1 MLSPETDEAAAL
13 VEALLHASDDA
24 ILSTDLD
31 GVITSWTV
39 SAERV
44 YGMPAEQILGHPL
57 SEFVA
62 AEKRTDIADILRR
75 VAAGETV
82 RNFDTVG
89 QRRSGQRTSL
99 TMIASPIHREN
110 AVCGAMWILRDLGG
124 RERADRAAR
133 RLAAIVESSD
143 DAIVSKD
150 LNGIVMSWNRA
161 AEQMFGYTAEEMI
174 GESIRRII
182 PADRQ
187 NEEDQV
193 LEQVRR
199 GQKVDHFETIRRR
212 KDGSEVN
219 ISLTVSPIV
228 SAAGVVVGASKIARD
243 ISARKTIEEERARLL
258 ALTRAAAA
266 ITERLNAVGSVVA
279 SELDRGRIVQAV
291 TDEATAGIGADFGA
305 FFYNVTDPESGDAY
319 LLYTL
324 SGADKEAFRDFPH
337 PRATALFAPTFNGEG
352 VVRIADVVRDD
363 RYGKN
368 APYYGTPP
376 GHLPVRSY
384 LAVPVKARSGDV
396 LGGLFFAH
404 AQPGRFTA
412 DHERFVVGVATWASI
427 ALENAR
433 LYVGVQEASQLKD
446 EFLATLSHE
455 LRTPLNAILGYA
467 RMVRSGIVTA
477 DRVARAVEVIERNA
491 TSLTQIVEDVLD
503 VSRIVSGKMRLNVQP
518 VDLPEIV
525 RNAVDGVV
533 PAADAKG
540 VQIEVALDPP
550 AAPVSG
556 DPERLQQVIWNLMS
570 NAVKFTPRGGRVQ
583 VRLQRVDAHVEIV
596 VADTGIGISK
606 EFLPFI
612 FDRFRQADA
621 GMTREHGGLG
631 LGLGIARQLVEMHGG
646 TIHATSGGSGQGA
659 TFRVALPLMIVHP
672 ERPADRRPPPPA
684 SAAPGTLQI
693 PDLHEV
699 RILAVDDDLDAL
711 AMVREI
717 LETTGA
723 QVSVAHSAGEALD
736 ALQIVKPHVLVA
748 DLGMPHMD
756 GFELIARVRR
766 NADRAVRD
774 VPAAALT
781 AYARSEDRAKAL
793 RSGFQLHLSKPID
806 PAELMAA
813 IAALARRAVPSN
825 GS

>member
-1 MLSPETDEAAAL
+1 MLSLETDEAAAL
-13 VEALLHASDDA
+13 VEALLHSSDDA

-44 YGMPAEQILGHPL
+44 YGVTAAQIIGHPL
-57 SEFVA
+57 TEFIA
-62 AEKRTDIADILRR
+62 TEKRVDISDVLRR
-75 VAAGETV
+75 VVAGETV
-82 RNFDTVG
+82 RDFDTVG
-89 QRRSGQRTSL
+89 QNRSGQRTSV
-99 TMIASPIHREN
+99 TMTASPIHEAT
-110 AVCGAMWILRDLGG
+110 AVRGAMWILRDLGG

-219 ISLTVSPIV
+219 VSLTVSPIV

-243 ISARKTIEEERARLL
+243 ISARKTIEEEHARLL
-258 ALTRAAAA
+258 ALTQATAA

-305 FFYNVTDPESGDAY
+305 FFYNVIDPGTGEAY
-319 LLYTL
+319 QLSTL

-352 VVRIADVVRDD
+352 VVRIADVVKDD

-368 APYYGTPP
+368 PPYYGTPP

-384 LAVPVKARSGDV
+384 LAVPVKARSGEV

-404 AQPGRFTA
+404 AQPGRFTP

-467 RMVRSGIVTA
+467 RMVRSGIVSA

-503 VSRIVSGKMRLNVQP
+503 VSRIVSGKLRLNVQP
-518 VDLPEIV
+518 VELPEIV

-540 VQIEVALDPP
+540 VQIDVALDPL
-550 AAPVSG
+550 AAQVSG
-556 DPERLQQVIWNLMS
+556 DPERLQQVLWNLMS

-583 VRLQRVDAHVEIV
+583 VRLQCVDSHVEVV
-596 VADTGIGISK
+596 VADTGIGIPK

-621 GMTREHGGLG
+621 GMTRAHGGLG

-646 TIHATSGGSGQGA
+646 TIHAASAGAGQGA
-659 TFRVALPLMIVHP
+659 TFRVVLPLMIAHRERHADKRPHP
-672 ERPADRRPPPPA
+672 QAPSAPAPI
-684 SAAPGTLQI
+684 QI
-693 PDLHEV
+693 PDLREV

-748 DLGMPHMD
+748 DLGMPQMD
-756 GFELIARVRR
+756 GFELISRVRR
-766 NADRAVRD
+766 NTDRAVRD

-813 IAALARRAVPSN
+813 IAALARRAVS
-825 GS
+825 

>member
-1 MLSPETDEAAAL
+1 MLSPQTDEAAAL
-13 VEALLHASDDA
+13 VEALLHSTDDA
-24 ILSTDLD
+24 ILTTDLD
-31 GVITSWTV
+31 GLITSWAP
-39 SAERV
+39 SAERL
-44 YGMPAEQILGHPL
+44 YATPAAQIVGHPL
-57 SEFVA
+57 TEFIA
-62 AEKRTDIADILRR
+62 AEKRRDLTEILGR
-75 VAAGETV
+75 VSAGEVV
-82 RNFDTVG
+82 RHFDTVG
-89 QRRSGQRTSL
+89 QQRTGQRTSV
-99 TMIASPIHREN
+99 TITAAPIQRDG
-110 AVCGAMWILRDLGG
+110 AVRGALWIVRDLGG
-124 RERADRAAR
+124 HERADRAAR

-143 DAIVSKD
+143 DTIVSKD
-150 LNGIVMSWNRA
+150 LNGIVMSWNRS
-161 AEQMFGYTAEEMI
+161 AERMFGYTAEEMI

-187 NEEDQV
+187 GEEDQV

-199 GQKVDHFETIRRR
+199 GQKVDHFETLRQR
-212 KDGSEVN
+212 KDGTLVP

-228 SAAGVVVGASKIARD
+228 NADGVVVGASKIARD
-243 ISARKTIEEERARLL
+243 ISARVAIEEERVRLL
-258 ALTRAAAA
+258 ALSQATAV

-279 SELDRGRIVQAV
+279 AELDRGRIVQAV
-291 TDEATAGIGADFGA
+291 TDQATAGIDADFGA
-305 FFYNVTDPESGDAY
+305 FFYNVADPETGDSY

-352 VVRIADVVRDD
+352 VVRIADVVKDD
-363 RYGKN
+363 RYGRN
-368 APYYGTPP
+368 APYYGMPP

-384 LAVPVKARSGDV
+384 LAVPVKARSGEV
-396 LGGLFFAH
+396 LGGLFFGH
-404 AQPGRFTA
+404 AQPDRFTA

-467 RMVRSGIVTA
+467 RMIRSGIVTA
-477 DRVARAVEVIERNA
+477 ERVARAVEVIERNA

-518 VDLPEIV
+518 VDLPDIV

-540 VQIEVALDPP
+540 VRLDVVLDPL

-556 DPERLQQVIWNLMS
+556 DPERLQQVVWNLMS

-583 VRLQRVDAHVEIV
+583 VRLQRVNSHVEIV
-596 VADTGIGISK
+596 VADTGIGIAK

-621 GMTREHGGLG
+621 GTTREHGGLG

-646 TIHATSGGSGQGA
+646 TIHAASSGAGHGA

-672 ERPADRRPPPPA
+672 ERHADKRVHPHSP
-684 SAAPGTLQI
+684 SAPVEVRI
-693 PDLHEV
+693 PDLHDV
-699 RILAVDDDLDAL
+699 RILAVDDDRDAL

-748 DLGMPHMD
+748 DLGMPQMD
-756 GFELIARVRR
+756 GFELISRVRG

-813 IAALARRAVPSN
+813 IAALARRPGRSG

>member
-1 MLSPETDEAAAL
+1 MRSPEPDQAVAL
-13 VEALLHASDDA
+13 LEALLDSTDDA
-24 ILSTDLD
+24 ILITNPD
-31 GVITSWTV
+31 GAITSWTP

-44 YGMPAEQILGHPL
+44 YGTTSDEILGHPL

-62 AEKRTDIADILRR
+62 AEKRGDIAQILRH
-75 VAAGETV
+75 VADGETV
-82 RNFDTVG
+82 RDFDTIG
-89 QRRSGQRTSL
+89 QLRSGKRTSL
-99 TMIASPIHREN
+99 SMTAAPIYRGD
-110 AVCGAMWILRDLGG
+110 AVQGAMWMLRDLGG
-124 RERADRAAR
+124 RERPDRAVR
-133 RLAAIVESSD
+133 RLAAIIESSD

-187 NEEDQV
+187 SEEDQV
-193 LEQVRR
+193 LEQVRANR
-199 GQKVDHFETIRRR
+199 KVDHFETLRRR
-212 KDGSEVN
+212 KDGTLVP

-228 SAAGVVVGASKIARD
+228 NAAGVVVGASKIARD
-243 ISARKTIEEERARLL
+243 IGARRAIEEERAHLL
-258 ALTRAAAA
+258 AFSQASAA
-266 ITERLNAVGSVVA
+266 ITERLNAVGSIVA

-291 TDEATAGIGADFGA
+291 TDQATAGIGADFGA
-305 FFYNVTDPESGDAY
+305 FFYNVADPETGESY

-324 SGADKEAFRDFPH
+324 SGAEKEAFRDFPR
-337 PRATALFAPTFNGEG
+337 PRATALFAPTFKGEG
-352 VVRIADVVRDD
+352 VVRIADVVKDD

-368 APYYGTPP
+368 APYYGMPP

-404 AQPGRFTA
+404 AQPDRFTA
-412 DHERFVVGVATWASI
+412 DHERFVVGVASWASI

-433 LYVGVQEASQLKD
+433 LYVGEQEASQMKD

-467 RMVRSGIVTA
+467 RMIRTGIVAPNRTG
-477 DRVARAVEVIERNA
+477 RAVEVIERNA
-491 TSLTQIVEDVLD
+491 TSLAQIVEDVLD

-540 VQIEVALDPP
+540 VQIEMALEPLG
-550 AAPVSG
+550 ALVSG
-556 DPERLQQVIWNLMS
+556 DSERLQQVIWNLMS

-583 VRLQRVDAHVEIV
+583 VRLQRLESQVE
-596 VADTGIGISK
+596 VAVSDTGIGVPK

-621 GMTREHGGLG
+621 GTTREHGGLG

-646 TIHATSGGSGQGA
+646 TIHAASAGRGQGA
-659 TFRVALPLMIVHP
+659 TFRVVLPLAIARP
-672 ERPADRRPPPPA
+672 ERQTDKRMSQTARA
-684 SAAPGTLQI
+684 NSAVQV
-693 PDLHEV
+693 PDLHDV
-699 RILAVDDDLDAL
+699 RILAVDDDGDAL

-736 ALQIVKPHVLVA
+736 VLQIIKPHVLVA
-748 DLGMPHMD
+748 DIGMPQMD
-756 GFELIARVRR
+756 GFELISRVRR
-766 NADRAVRD
+766 NADHAVRD

-793 RSGFQLHLSKPID
+793 RCGFQLHLSKPID

-813 IAALARRAVPSN
+813 IAALARRPGVTAR
-825 GS
+825 

>member
-62 AEKRTDIADILRR
+62 AEKRADIADILRR

-110 AVCGAMWILRDLGG
+110 AVRGAMWILRDLGG

-748 DLGMPHMD
+748 DLGMPQMD

>member
-1 MLSPETDEAAAL
+1 MASQQTDEAAARL
-13 VEALLHASDDA
+13 DALLHSTQDA
-24 ILSTDLD
+24 ILTTDLD
-31 GVITSWTV
+31 GVITSW
-39 SAERV
+39 SSAAERA
-44 YGMPAEQILGHPL
+44 YGSPAAQNVGQPLGDL
-57 SEFVA
+57 LA
-62 AEKRTDIADILRR
+62 AEKRRDISDILRL
-75 VAAGETV
+75 VSAGETV
-82 RNFDTVG
+82 RDFDSVG
-89 QRRSGQRTSL
+89 QLRSGPRRNVVL
-99 TMIASPIHREN
+99 TASPIRVDA
-110 AVCGAMWILRDLGG
+110 AVRGAMWIVRDLGG

-161 AEQMFGYTAEEMI
+161 AEQMFGYTAQEMI

-193 LEQVRR
+193 LDHVRR
-199 GQKVDHFETIRRR
+199 GLRVEHFETIRQR
-212 KDGSEVN
+212 KDGSPVA
-219 ISLTVSPIV
+219 ISLTVSPI
-228 SAAGVVVGASKIARD
+228 ANDAGIVIGASKIARD
-243 ISARKTIEEERARLL
+243 ISTRVAIEEERTRLL
-258 ALTRAAAA
+258 ALSQTTAA
-266 ITERLNAVGSVVA
+266 ITERLNVVGSVVA

-291 TDEATAGIGADFGA
+291 TDEATGGIGADFGA
-305 FFYNVTDPESGDAY
+305 FFYNTLDPETGDSY

-324 SGADKEAFRDFPH
+324 SGADKEAFRHFPH
-337 PRATALFAPTFNGEG
+337 PRATELFAPTFRGDG
-352 VVRIADVVRDD
+352 VVRIADVVKDE

-384 LAVPVKARSGDV
+384 LAVPVKARSGEV

-404 AQPGRFTA
+404 AQPGRFTEQ
-412 DHERFVVGVATWASI
+412 HERFVVGVAAWASI

-455 LRTPLNAILGYA
+455 LRTPLNAILGYS
-467 RMVRSGIVTA
+467 RMIHSGIVSA
-477 DRVARAVEVIERNA
+477 EKAGRAVEVIERNA

-503 VSRIVSGKMRLNVQP
+503 VSRIVSGKMRLNIQR
-518 VDLPEIV
+518 VDLPDVV
-525 RNAVDGVV
+525 RNAVEGAI

-540 VQIEVALDPP
+540 VRIDLALEPLP
-550 AAPVSG
+550 APISG

-570 NAVKFTPRGGRVQ
+570 NAVKFTPQGGRVQ
-583 VRLQRVDAHVEIV
+583 VQLRHSDSHVEV
-596 VADTGIGISK
+596 VVTDTGIGIPK

-621 GMTREHGGLG
+621 GTTREHGGLG

-646 TIHATSGGSGQGA
+646 TIHVASAGPGKGA
-659 TFRVALPLMIVHP
+659 TFRVDLPLNAHP
-672 ERPADRRPPPPA
+672 ERHSDRAAHAPSGPPP
-684 SAAPGTLQI
+684 GRMQI
-693 PDLHEV
+693 PDLREV
-699 RILAVDDDLDAL
+699 RILAVDDDHDAL
-711 AMVREI
+711 TMVREI
-717 LETTGA
+717 LESTGA
-723 QVSVAHSAGEALD
+723 KVSVAHSAGEALD
-736 ALQIVKPHVLVA
+736 TLQIVKPDVLVA

-756 GFELIARVRR
+756 GFELISRVRG
-766 NADRAVRD
+766 NADRSVSN

-813 IAALARRAVPSN
+813 IAALAKRS
-825 GS
+825 GSSGQS